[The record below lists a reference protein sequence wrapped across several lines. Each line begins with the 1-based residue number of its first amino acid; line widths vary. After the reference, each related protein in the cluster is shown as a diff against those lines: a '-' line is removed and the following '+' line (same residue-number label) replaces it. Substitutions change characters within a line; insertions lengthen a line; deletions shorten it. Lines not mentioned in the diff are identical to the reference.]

1 MSMQTLPLFFQEPA
15 VSVPI
20 EILISN
26 ALATL
31 GALFADSVPCVI
43 PFSGGKDS
51 STVANLVL
59 TAAKLA
65 ASKGQKPF
73 VVATT
78 SNTLVENPECEKH
91 YVRELGKMSAF
102 ARSHN
107 IRFHAE
113 IVTPNLASTWQV
125 SILSGRALPSWP
137 GGNTNCSV
145 DLKINPQVA
154 YRNRLFKELRS
165 ENLPEPVTILG
176 TRLVRP
182 SIEFTR

>member
-1 MSMQTLPLFFQEPA
+1 MQTLPLFFQESA

-20 EILISN
+20 ETLIER

-31 GALFADSVPCVI
+31 AALFSQSIPCVV
-43 PFSGGKDS
+43 PFSGGKGS
-51 STVANLVL
+51 STIANLVL
-59 TAAKLA
+59 TAAKHA
-65 ASKGQKPF
+65 ALQGQRPF

-78 SNTLVENPECEKH
+78 SNTLVESPEVERH
-91 YVRELGKMSAF
+91 YARELRKMEAF
-102 ARSHN
+102 ARANN

-145 DLKINPQVA
+145 DLKINSQVA
-154 YRNRLFKELRS
+154 YRNRLFRELRS